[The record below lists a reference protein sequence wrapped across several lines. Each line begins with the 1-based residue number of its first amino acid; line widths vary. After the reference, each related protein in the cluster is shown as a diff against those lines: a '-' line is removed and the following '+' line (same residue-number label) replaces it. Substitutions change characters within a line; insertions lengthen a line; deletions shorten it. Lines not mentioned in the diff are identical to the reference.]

1 MTMNPAC
8 QSSDIQA
15 GGGSSIMV
23 RGTLYWTLQKLL
35 VKLELVLAGVTY
47 IDFITGHLQPFMCSM
62 LLNRDSLFQQNN
74 KPASQCALMT

>member
-1 MTMNPAC
+1 MNPAY

-23 RGTLYWTLQKLL
+23 GGTLYWTLQKLL

-47 IDFITGHLQPFMCSM
+47 ICHLNLKQYKHKILIMFYI
-62 LLNRDSLFQQNN
+62 LFV
-74 KPASQCALMT
+74 